1 MAKQKVPTPQ
11 DTLKAKKEREEAE
24 HSVCLPPGLV
34 NHGNTCFM
42 NSVLQG
48 LIATRYL
55 KDLFQLSPLPPSV
68 QQSALT
74 SITSRRSP
82 LLTNGHDL
90 GGSYEQGWEEGMPI
104 GDVFVSFMKRSW
116 AIQQHQ
122 RRENISPRDLLAA
135 LGQKYDQYLDFRQQ
149 DAHEFLRQLLD
160 AMRMEELDVIK
171 KRQPPPPKVKRSRRR
186 STMRP
191 PTFIPSSPSPLAAVM
206 NHSLFQPSHP
216 DEEKLI
222 SFADMLFGG
231 KLTSILVCQKC
242 KHISQTYEDFNDL
255 SLSIKAEDYA
265 RERTRNRLKNLA
277 KKFKNLH
284 GTSLSLGLELQRSS
298 SVPASPSA
306 NVDGPFTDE
315 PPIVEPRRRSLDYV
329 EVAKEGGS
337 GGGDGDTIELT
348 ETSTT
353 IPAEDEFGRV
363 ELAGGLDRKVEHVE
377 FTEPLKLEKKD
388 KKVKDDDGWARLG
401 RRISMKVTKKTKD
414 KDDRHSRSMDLGR
427 GRRSADLD
435 TVKEKDS
442 GYHSLSVSSLGST
455 TTMSSPQ
462 QQPGSDGD
470 PSPVS
475 PPEMNRPKL
484 ENIQSI
490 SLSSALPTPTTP
502 TISPPQSSPSRFP
515 LISRASSP
523 SKRAKSPQ
531 PPKIT
536 AEEAAYLRQ
545 ILADITPASSNPFGI
560 FKPPVLQS
568 GGSNMTSTATNLLLK
583 IGQLPGIEEC
593 LRMFTAVEVL
603 DGENMVGCR
612 RCWKVA
618 NGEYKPKVRPQDSD
632 SDESEK
638 SDGTAAKSD
647 VNPDQPGRVA
657 FDLERVS
664 PPPLSSSSPS
674 ASASSSIASLDAQSG
689 SIYNTPSSSP
699 SDDALPLS
707 QSHSTSKTPPP
718 LPLALN
724 GTASTLD
731 VSEPRMATYGGMP
744 IPVISTTAPESPFS
758 PLTTAKATSCF
769 PGQPS
774 FTDHSGLAEAL
785 AAPLP
790 VKDSLRAPKFTRYRR
805 MPGDTDSTT
814 ESADESSDDALDSD
828 GSLLSDSSSL
838 GSRAASPVVTPSV
851 SVERL
856 SVAIQSTPRPA
867 PPKVPRSKQVI
878 MRPAFKRYL
887 IATPPPV
894 LVIHLKRFQQVS
906 KTPMISFSGGFKKLE
921 DFVAFP
927 ESLDIGPFIA
937 PRKEDFGLGKGS
949 RLKTSKRTGRCM
961 YRLYAVVVHIGNMVC
976 SNLTL
981 GLIVCFNETL

>member
-1 MAKQKVPTPQ
+1 
-11 DTLKAKKEREEAE
+11 
-24 HSVCLPPGLV
+24 
-34 NHGNTCFM
+34 
-42 NSVLQG
+42 
-48 LIATRYL
+48 
-55 KDLFQLSPLPPSV
+55 
-68 QQSALT
+68 
-74 SITSRRSP
+74 
-82 LLTNGHDL
+82 
-90 GGSYEQGWEEGMPI
+90 
-104 GDVFVSFMKRSW
+104 
-116 AIQQHQ
+116 
-122 RRENISPRDLLAA
+122 
-135 LGQKYDQYLDFRQQ
+135 
-149 DAHEFLRQLLD
+149 
-160 AMRMEELDVIK
+160 
-171 KRQPPPPKVKRSRRR
+171 
-186 STMRP
+186 
-191 PTFIPSSPSPLAAVM
+191 M
-206 NHSLFQPSHP
+206 NHSLFQPAHP

-222 SFADMLFGG
+222 SFADMLFEG

-329 EVAKEGGS
+329 EVAKKGS

-353 IPAEDEFGRV
+353 VPADNDSGRV

-377 FTEPLKLEKKD
+377 FTEPLRLEKKD

-442 GYHSLSVSSLGST
+442 GYHSSSVSSPGST
-455 TTMSSPQ
+455 ATMSSPQ

-475 PPEMNRPKL
+475 PPEANRPKL
-484 ENIQSI
+484 ENIRSI
-490 SLSSALPTPTTP
+490 SFSPALPTSTTS
-502 TISPPQSSPSRFP
+502 TIPPQSSSNRFP

-523 SKRAKSPQ
+523 SKPGRRAKSPQ
-531 PPKIT
+531 PPKTT

-545 ILADITPASSNPFGI
+545 VLADITPASSNSFGI

-568 GGSNMTSTATNLLLK
+568 GGGNMSSTATNLLLK

-638 SDGTAAKSD
+638 SDGTAAKPD
-647 VNPDQPGRVA
+647 ANPDQPGRVA
-657 FDLERVS
+657 FDLERAS
-664 PPPLSSSSPS
+664 PPPQSSSPS

-707 QSHSTSKTPPP
+707 QPHSTSKTPPP
-718 LPLALN
+718 LPLTLN
-724 GTASTLD
+724 GKAPTLG
-731 VSEPRMATYGGMP
+731 VSEPRMTTYGGMS

-769 PGQPS
+769 PGRPS
-774 FTDHSGLAEAL
+774 FTDHFGLAEAL

-790 VKDSLRAPKFTRYRR
+790 VKDSLRAPKFTRHRR
-805 MPGDTDSTT
+805 MPGDADSTT
-814 ESADESSDDALDSD
+814 ESADESSDDTLDSD
-828 GSLLSDSSSL
+828 ASGSMLSDSSSI
-838 GSRAASPVVTPSV
+838 GSRAASPVVTPGV

-856 SVAIQSTPRPA
+856 SVVTQSTPSA

-906 KTPMISFSGGFKKLE
+906 KTPMMSFSSGFKKLE
-921 DFVAFP
+921 DVVAFP

-949 RLKTSKRTGRCM
+949 RLKTSKRAGRCM

-976 SNLTL
+976 FNLTI
-981 GLIVCFNETL
+981 GLIVCSNEKP

>member
-1 MAKQKVPTPQ
+1 M
-11 DTLKAKKEREEAE
+11 
-24 HSVCLPPGLV
+24 
-34 NHGNTCFM
+34 
-42 NSVLQG
+42 
-48 LIATRYL
+48 
-55 KDLFQLSPLPPSV
+55 
-68 QQSALT
+68 
-74 SITSRRSP
+74 RS
-82 LLTNGHDL
+82 
-90 GGSYEQGWEEGMPI
+90 
-104 GDVFVSFMKRSW
+104 
-116 AIQQHQ
+116 
-122 RRENISPRDLLAA
+122 
-135 LGQKYDQYLDFRQQ
+135 
-149 DAHEFLRQLLD
+149 
-160 AMRMEELDVIK
+160 
-171 KRQPPPPKVKRSRRR
+171 
-186 STMRP
+186 
-191 PTFIPSSPSPLAAVM
+191 PTFIPSSASPLAAVM
-206 NHSLFQPSHP
+206 NHSLFQPAHP

-265 RERTRNRLKNLA
+265 RERTRDRLKNLA

-329 EVAKEGGS
+329 EVAKEGGGGGG
-337 GGGDGDTIELT
+337 GGGDGDTIGLT
-348 ETSTT
+348 ETFTT
-353 IPAEDEFGRV
+353 VPADDESGRV
-363 ELAGGLDRKVEHVE
+363 AGGLDRKVERVE
-377 FTEPLKLEKKD
+377 FTEPLKLERKD

-427 GRRSADLD
+427 SRRSADLE
-435 TVKEKDS
+435 TVKEKD
-442 GYHSLSVSSLGST
+442 GYQSLSVSSPHST
-455 TTMSSPQ
+455 TTMSSP

-475 PPEMNRPKL
+475 PPDMNRPKL
-484 ENIQSI
+484 ENTRSV
-490 SLSSALPTPTTP
+490 SLSPALPTSTTP
-502 TISPPQSSPSRFP
+502 TISPPQSSFNRFP

-523 SKRAKSPQ
+523 SKPGRRAKSPQ
-531 PPKIT
+531 PAKTT

-545 ILADITPASSNPFGI
+545 VLADITPASSNPFGI

-568 GGSNMTSTATNLLLK
+568 GGGNMSSTATNLLLK
-583 IGQLPGIEEC
+583 MGQLPGIEEC

-612 RCWKVA
+612 QCWKVA
-618 NGEYKPKVRPQDSD
+618 NGEYKPKMRPQDSD

-638 SDGTAAKSD
+638 SDGTAAKPD
-647 VNPDQPGRVA
+647 GNLDQPGRVA

-707 QSHSTSKTPPP
+707 QSHSTPPP
-718 LPLALN
+718 LPSALN
-724 GTASTLD
+724 GTAYTLG
-731 VSEPRMATYGGMP
+731 VSEPRMTTYGGMP

-769 PGQPS
+769 PSQPS

-790 VKDSLRAPKFTRYRR
+790 VKDSLRAPKFTRHRR
-805 MPGDTDSTT
+805 MPGDADSTT

-828 GSLLSDSSSL
+828 ASGSMLSDSSSV

-856 SVAIQSTPRPA
+856 SVATKSMPRPPSA
-867 PPKVPRSKQVI
+867 PPKVPRSKQII

-894 LVIHLKRFQQVS
+894 LVIHLKRFKQVS
-906 KTPMISFSGGFKKLE
+906 KTPMISFSSGFKKLE

-927 ESLDIGPFIA
+927 ETLDIGPFIA

-976 SNLTL
+976 FNLTF
-981 GLIVCFNETL
+981 GLIVCPNEKL